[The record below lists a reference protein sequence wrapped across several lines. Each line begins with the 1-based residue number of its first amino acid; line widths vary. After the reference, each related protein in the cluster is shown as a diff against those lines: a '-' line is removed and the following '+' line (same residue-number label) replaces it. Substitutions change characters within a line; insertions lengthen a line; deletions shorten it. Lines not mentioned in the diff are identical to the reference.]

1 LASIHREL
9 DPYLQALEL
18 VERVYLDASLIESFV
33 AQKLKNISEAQMK
46 KPLGRRWWT
55 NGVKR
60 TKSYQCPEGSE
71 GEWKLGWSIN

>member
-18 VERVYLDASLIESFV
+18 EEHR
-33 AQKLKNISEAQMK
+33 KNISEAQKK